1 MSLCLLRTLL
11 MRLTSPDV
19 KSPLRIPALLALV
32 ACALGLAFALSST
45 TDYAS
50 HLDRQLHDLH
60 CSFVPGAAAAG
71 DTQACRAAM
80 YSPYSA
86 VLKESY
92 WGGIPISLFALG
104 AFSGLAG
111 FAAYLLVSGQRAT
124 RLAIG
129 AFAALSVTPL
139 LVSLMMLVIS
149 LTKLGALCKTCTGI
163 YISSTLLAVSGI
175 WMYVA
180 SKRTARPAGSWA
192 FVVLAPMLLGIVT
205 LIPTA
210 VYAASAPDH
219 TAYLNKCGTLPQ
231 PEDKTKS
238 LIKIKT
244 ANPKRPALV
253 FEDPL
258 CPTCKAF
265 HERLVVENIFEQ
277 LDITLALFP
286 LDNECNWMLDTPMH
300 PGACTMAKAVIC
312 GGPDARTVLEWS
324 YAEQDR
330 LASLGKAGTPQ
341 LRAAIRERFGDALDK
356 CIDARK
362 TTQTLNNQLH
372 FAAEN
377 AILVST
383 PQLYLGTQ
391 RVCDEDTDIG
401 LRFTLSRLAPEVLQ

>member
-1 MSLCLLRTLL
+1 MKSALRL
-11 MRLTSPDV
+11 
-19 KSPLRIPALLALV
+19 PAILAL
-32 ACALGLAFALSST
+32 AGCALGLAFALSST

-60 CSFVPGAAAAG
+60 CSFVPGASASG

-86 VLKESY
+86 VMKESY
-92 WGGIPISLFALG
+92 WGGLPISLFALG
-104 AFSGLAG
+104 AFAGLASM
-111 FAAYLLVSGQRAT
+111 AAYLFVAAERAS
-124 RLAIG
+124 RRAVG

-139 LVSLMMLVIS
+139 LVSLLMLFIS
-149 LTKLGALCKTCTGI
+149 LTRLGALCKTCTGI
-163 YISSTLLAVSGI
+163 YVASALLAVSGV

-180 SKRTARPAGSWA
+180 ARRTPRPTGSWG

-219 TAYLNKCGTLPQ
+219 TPYLDKCGTLPH

-238 LIKIKT
+238 LLKIRT
-244 ANPKRPALV
+244 SNPKRAALV

-277 LDITLALFP
+277 LDVTLALFP
-286 LDNECNWMLDTPMH
+286 LDSECNWMLDQPMH

-312 GGPDARTVLEWS
+312 GGTEARTVLEWS
-324 YAEQDR
+324 YDNQDR
-330 LASLGKAGTPQ
+330 LASLGKAGAPQ
-341 LRAAIRERFGDALDK
+341 LRAAIRERFGPELDK
-356 CIDARK
+356 CIDARQ
-362 TTQTLNNQLH
+362 TTQRLNNQLH

-401 LRFTLSRLAPEVLQ
+401 LRFTLSRLAPEVLR